1 MLVRICSRFVDLW
14 FQNPQVKVHPV
25 HQFRSWLIELFQVGV
40 PGWRSRLAFQNPFGL
55 LQSGAA
61 VVLGH
66 QSLQQTQ
73 FGTGVPVLGL
83 NRFQMAVHSLI
94 RRH

>member
-40 PGWRSRLAFQNPFGL
+40 PGWRSRLAFQ
-55 LQSGAA
+55 
-61 VVLGH
+61 V
-66 QSLQQTQ
+66 
-73 FGTGVPVLGL
+73 GVPESVWVATEW
-83 NRFQMAVHSLI
+83 RCRRAWPPEPPADAVWHGRAGI
-94 RRH
+94 GPEQVPNGRP